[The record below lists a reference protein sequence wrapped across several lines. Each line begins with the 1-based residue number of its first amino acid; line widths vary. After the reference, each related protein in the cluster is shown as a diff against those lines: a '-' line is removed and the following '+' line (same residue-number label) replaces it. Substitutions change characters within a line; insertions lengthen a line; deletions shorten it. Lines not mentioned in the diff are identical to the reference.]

1 MICKTRYKYFIS
13 VEDIKKILQKL
24 KFIVLHIHQI
34 IEEKMTLKNLSRR
47 HCGRCQ
53 SEVSRFKKQKFTIK
67 RYYLKLTTIL
77 DIHSSLRKYCDYVKF
92 AEMAGNKDLK
102 WPYAAPGQR
111 HTHCCLK
118 VVFKLS

>member
-1 MICKTRYKYFIS
+1 
-13 VEDIKKILQKL
+13 
-24 KFIVLHIHQI
+24 
-34 IEEKMTLKNLSRR
+34 MTLKNLSRR

-67 RYYLKLTTIL
+67 IYYLQLTTIL

-118 VVFKLS
+118 VVLRLSLGCLKDVPELSQKVSQNCKILLLAKFTSR